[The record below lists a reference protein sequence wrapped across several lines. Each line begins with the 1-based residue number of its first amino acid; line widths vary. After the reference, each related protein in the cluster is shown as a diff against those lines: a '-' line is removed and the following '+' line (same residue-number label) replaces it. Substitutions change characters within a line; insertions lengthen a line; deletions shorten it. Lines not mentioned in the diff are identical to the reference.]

1 LIQLGWAL
9 AQQGRE
15 AEEIAQI
22 RECLAAVKS
31 GGTEVALPWGLALL
45 AEALGNESRA
55 EEALNVLAEALAV
68 ASRNGDQIYEAE
80 IYGWFSEGFDSADLK
95 DAKVL
100 LEELSN

>member
-9 AQQGRE
+9 AQQERE

-22 RECLAAVKS
+22 REC
-31 GGTEVALPWGLALL
+31 L